1 MEDSI
6 RQLINE
12 CSRGNRQAQ
21 VALYRMY
28 AKRLY
33 NVCLRFIGNPA
44 DAEEAMQDTFLKVF
58 TKISQYHYELSF
70 EAWMKTIAVRTAID
84 HLRQMQPDWDE
95 LPENFALA
103 EEETEDWEAVELSV
117 AAVKEGIKQ
126 LATGFRVILSLYLF
140 EGYDMEEISSIL
152 HIQPASA
159 RSQYLRG
166 KKKLLDII
174 ERKKHGSI
182 EGFHR

>member
-1 MEDSI
+1 
-6 RQLINE
+6 
-12 CSRGNRQAQ
+12 
-21 VALYRMY
+21 MY

-33 NVCLRFIGNPA
+33 NVCLRIIGNPA